1 MMTFVSFPARTVFG
15 AIASLVLG
23 GACLIGAAGPAA
35 AATADGASARVVF
48 VGDLNLQSASGRAA
62 YEARVKNAA
71 HAVCATDRKDI
82 ASQAA
87 ESRCVKSAVANA
99 RTVTNVTAS

>member
-15 AIASLVLG
+15 AVASLVLG
-23 GACLIGAAGPAA
+23 GACLVGAAGPAA
-35 AATADGASARVVF
+35 AAQPNAGTARVVF

-62 YEARVKNAA
+62 YEARVKQAA
-71 HAVCATDRKDI
+71 ESVCSTDRKDI

-87 ESRCVKSAVANA
+87 ETRCVKSAVANA
-99 RTVTNVTAS
+99 RTVTDVTAS